1 MKKMDSKLLVFE
13 LIRYALIILFLYTT
27 YHKLIDI
34 DDFEKNILRSKIISA
49 YSMYIKYP
57 LPVIEIVVVILLFVN
72 KTLLYGLYASF
83 FLMISFTIY
92 LIALNNFSMFYGC
105 SCGGVF
111 NDMSYFNHVL
121 INFATIAI
129 NVVGIIVFESKY
141 AK

>member
-1 MKKMDSKLLVFE
+1 MKKIDSKLLVFE

-27 YHKLIDI
+27 YHKVMDI
-34 DDFEKNILRSKIISA
+34 DDFEKNILRSKIISE
-49 YSMYIKYP
+49 YSFYIKYP
-57 LPVIEIVVVILLFVN
+57 LPVLEIVVVLLLFIN
-72 KTLLYGLYASF
+72 KTLLYGLYASL

-111 NDMSYFNHVL
+111 NEMSYFNHVL
-121 INFATIAI
+121 INIVTIAI
-129 NVVGIIVFESKY
+129 NIVGIFLFESKY